1 MENEKIKI
9 VHFRRMLAEIGIE
22 MTLEQAKKAYEMSKD
37 MIKRARKM
45 SMEDIWNLE
54 KVEGF
59 SEEEKRQLAMLYMHA
74 KEV

>member
-1 MENEKIKI
+1 MENEKII
-9 VHFRRMLAEIGIE
+9 HFRRMLAEIGIE
-22 MTLEQAKKAYEMSKD
+22 MTIEQAKKAYEMSKG

>member
-1 MENEKIKI
+1 
-9 VHFRRMLAEIGIE
+9 MLAEMGTE
-22 MTLEQAKKAYEMSKD
+22 MTLEQAAKAYEMSRD

-45 SMEDIWNLE
+45 SMIDIWNLE

-59 SEEEKRQLAMLYMHA
+59 SDEEKRQLAMLYMHA

>member
-1 MENEKIKI
+1 MANEKI
-9 VHFRRMLAEIGIE
+9 VHFRRVLAEMGTE
-22 MTLEQAKKAYEMSKD
+22 MTLEQAAKAYEMSRD

-45 SMEDIWNLE
+45 SMKDIWNLE

-59 SEEEKRQLAMLYMHA
+59 SDEEKRQLAMLSMHA

>member
-1 MENEKIKI
+1 MANEKIA
-9 VHFRRMLAEIGIE
+9 HFRRVLAEMGIE
-22 MTLEQAKKAYEMSKD
+22 MTLDQARSAYEMSSD

-45 SMEDIWNLE
+45 SMKDIWNLE

-59 SEEEKRQLAMLYMHA
+59 SDEEKRQLAMLYMHA

>member
-1 MENEKIKI
+1 MASEKV
-9 VHFRRMLAEIGIE
+9 VHFRRMLAEMGIE
-22 MTLEQAKKAYEMSKD
+22 MTLEQAGKAYDMSRD

-45 SMEDIWNLE
+45 SMKDIWNLE

-59 SEEEKRQLAMLYMHA
+59 SDEDKRQLAMLYMHA

>member
-1 MENEKIKI
+1 MVNEKI
-9 VHFRRMLAEIGIE
+9 VHFRRTLAEMGIE
-22 MTLEQAKKAYEMSKD
+22 MTLEQASKAYEMSRD

-45 SMEDIWNLE
+45 SMKDIWNLE

>member
-1 MENEKIKI
+1 
-9 VHFRRMLAEIGIE
+9 MLSEMGIE
-22 MTLEQAKKAYEMSKD
+22 MTPDQAKKAYEMSKD

-54 KVEGF
+54 KAEGF
-59 SEEEKRQLAMLYMHA
+59 SEEEKRQLSMLYMHA

>member
-1 MENEKIKI
+1 MANEKV
-9 VHFRRMLAEIGIE
+9 VHFRRMLAEMGIE
-22 MTLEQAKKAYEMSKD
+22 MTLEQAGKAYEMSRD

-54 KVEGF
+54 SVEGF
-59 SEEEKRQLAMLYMHA
+59 SDEEKRQLAMLYMHA

>member
-1 MENEKIKI
+1 MISEI
-9 VHFRRMLAEIGIE
+9 VHFRRILAEMGIE
-22 MTLEQAKKAYEMSKD
+22 MTVGQADEAYKMSKK

-45 SMEDIWNLE
+45 SMKDIWNLE

-59 SEEEKRQLAMLYMHA
+59 SKEEKRQLAMLYMHA